1 MTRSRQKRFIEEVVD
16 MVPADYKPSIDDKP
30 FMLPFHGKRS
40 KSLSWNEWEEWL
52 KIQNAG
58 RTDNNS

>member
-1 MTRSRQKRFIEEVVD
+1 

-30 FMLPFHGKRS
+30 FMLPLHGKRS